1 MRKLTFPG
9 KVRLRSIWSDDGKVL
24 VTNTEFTSKD
34 GPGSIITSL
43 FLQGND
49 TMVHLI
55 KLKLK
60 DGAMVTPAKRIF
72 KKKKN

>member
-1 MRKLTFPG
+1 M
-9 KVRLRSIWSDDGKVL
+9 RSIWSDDGKVL

-43 FLQGND
+43 FLQGSEQ
-49 TMVHLI
+49 MVYLI

-60 DGAMVTPAKRIF
+60 DGAMIGPAKRIF